1 MYLINKC
8 NKSYLT
14 LSKQFDLNDDVYE
27 IKLKFDD
34 MTIIPEVNEKL
45 IPLQLFE
52 FKYKSKLITFKT
64 DYVSIFEFSTKYFNV
79 IKINNSRRS
88 KTLSPSSINE
98 INISTK
104 LINIINEFNAKN
116 TNISIS
122 IKYNDTSINI
132 NSLKEAVK
140 LVNEYNNVIN
150 KINNFN
156 AIK

>member
-1 MYLINKC
+1 MYLINKY

-14 LSKQFDLNDDVYE
+14 TLKQFDLNDDVYE

-34 MTIIPEVNEKL
+34 MKVIPEVDEKL
-45 IPLQLFE
+45 VPLKLFE
-52 FKYKSKLITFKT
+52 FKYKSELITFKT
-64 DYVSIFEFSTKYFNV
+64 DYVSISELSSKYFNI

-104 LINIINEFNAKN
+104 LINIINDFNAKN

-122 IKYNDTSINI
+122 VKYNGNNINI

-140 LVNEYNNVIN
+140 LVNEYNNIIN

-156 AIK
+156 SIN